1 MVIVNSAACSY
12 YLQTRNSDK
21 QTEINT
27 SEFLTFVWLLSLKC
41 HVCLSFVIKMWK
53 MTKLRHKL
61 QISHWCHLCTMLFS
75 WNFSLNLSD
84 LWTRQLANQSFEKSA
99 TLDNIYWPQLF
110 KRWITLSTGEISV
123 SWITQL
129 LVSLIHW
136 VVIYL
141 VNSTIQLLNKQG
153 LMY

>member
-1 MVIVNSAACSY
+1 
-12 YLQTRNSDK
+12 
-21 QTEINT
+21 
-27 SEFLTFVWLLSLKC
+27 
-41 HVCLSFVIKMWK
+41 
-53 MTKLRHKL
+53 
-61 QISHWCHLCTMLFS
+61 MLFS

-110 KRWITLSTGEISV
+110 KRRITLSTGEISV

-141 VNSTIQLLNKQG
+141 VNSTIQLLNRAGPDVLIFEWTEKSFAHEHCKAANFVHFLLTYFG
-153 LMY
+153 DLYMYLILVNVEHIALEVQFYPWVPYFLKSPTT